1 MRMRVG
7 SSSSISVSLRG
18 ERSFTS
24 VPITCTPKIVP
35 SASLTPSEEKVI
47 RKLRKSGPATVTQLK
62 ADAPLVKR
70 LGELGLVSELLPDTK
85 RGKVKLALTEAGLAA
100 AARLPKE
107 RVTQVDL
114 YREILA
120 LREQVEELKEI
131 LLPRPRLAKA
141 PTPEPLADT
150 SPLDQPATPADF
162 AAALRAAL
170 GEIDRRGRH
179 GGLVPLPEVRKALS
193 GLGLSREAFDEAL
206 LEQERAFAVDLKTA
220 HDPQSLVD
228 REQGISDTGR
238 GILYY
243 VVLR

>member
-1 MRMRVG
+1 M
-7 SSSSISVSLRG
+7 
-18 ERSFTS
+18 
-24 VPITCTPKIVP
+24 
-35 SASLTPSEEKVI
+35 I
-47 RKLRKSGPATVTQLK
+47 RKLSRGRPATVNQLK

-70 LGELGLVSELLPDTK
+70 LVEIGLVSELLPETK
-85 RGKVKLALTEAGLAA
+85 RGKVKLALTEAGHAK

-107 RVTQVDL
+107 RVTQADL

-120 LREQVEELKEI
+120 LREQVQELKE
-131 LLPRPRLAKA
+131 LLEPRPKPAKA
-141 PTPEPLADT
+141 PAPEPLTDT
-150 SPLDQPATPADF
+150 SPLGRPAPLADF
-162 AAALRAAL
+162 TAALSAAL
-170 GEIDRRGRH
+170 GEIDRRGRY

-206 LEQERAFAVDLKTA
+206 LEQERAFAVDLKAA

-238 GILYY
+238 GVLYY

>member
-1 MRMRVG
+1 MRRPFTLG
-7 SSSSISVSLRG
+7 S
-18 ERSFTS
+18 
-24 VPITCTPKIVP
+24 ITCTPKIVP
-35 SASLTPSEEKVI
+35 SLALSLPEEKVV
-47 RKLRKSGPATVTQLK
+47 RKLCTSGPATAAQVK
-62 ADAPLVKR
+62 ATPGLVKR
-70 LGELGLVSELLPDTK
+70 LLELGLVSELLPETK
-85 RGKVKLALTEAGLAA
+85 RGKVKLALTEAGRAA

-107 RVTQVDL
+107 RVTQADL

-120 LREQVEELKEI
+120 LREQVQELKE
-131 LLPRPRLAKA
+131 LLEPRPQPAKA
-141 PTPEPLADT
+141 PTPEPLTET
-150 SPLDQPATPADF
+150 SPLGRSAPLADF
-162 AAALRAAL
+162 TAALRAAL

-238 GILYY
+238 GVLYY